1 MLVNQTKKRLEAG
14 EIALGSSIQQYG
26 SPEVA
31 RAMAAAGFEFVF
43 IDMEHGAFG
52 LETTTRLVRACVDRG
67 LTAIV
72 RVPELLYS
80 LVARALDNGAQ
91 GIIFPRVESPELLE
105 EAISWT
111 RFPPVGIRGYGLS
124 APQLEYESHSFAEAI
139 EHANANTLVVVQFET
154 VRAIEIRE
162 ELLSVKGIDVAMIGP
177 ADLSVSL
184 GVAGDFDHPKVIGAI
199 CAFIESCRKR
209 GIAPGIQCRTSALA
223 RKWLARGMRFVGTG
237 SEHAF
242 LLQQASEVVKEMRQA
257 RDEAAKRG

>member
-14 EIALGSSIQQYG
+14 EVVLGSSIQQYG

-52 LETTTRLVRACVDRG
+52 LETTARLVRACADRG

-105 EAISWT
+105 QAISWT
-111 RFPPVGIRGYGLS
+111 KFPPLGVRGYGLAS
-124 APQLEYESHSFAEAI
+124 PQLEYGSHSFAEVIA
-139 EHANANTLVVVQFET
+139 HANANTLVVVQFET

-162 ELLSVKGIDVAMIGP
+162 ELLSVRGIDVAMIGP

-184 GVAGDFDHPKVIGAI
+184 GVPGDFEHPKVIDAV
-199 CAFIESCRKR
+199 CSVIESCRKR
-209 GIAPGIQCRTSALA
+209 GVAPGIQCRTTALA
-223 RKWLARGMRFVGTG
+223 RKWLERGMRFVGSG

-242 LLQQASEVVKEMRQA
+242 LLQKATEVVTELRQA
-257 RDEAAKRG
+257 RNAATGR